1 MKDKLFKKAIEW
13 AERKGFQKIKSSHTE
28 DLESPRTFS
37 NSSSD
42 TVIAP
47 DVTGVKM
54 GRKSFIQIVLKSDN
68 KQDIISK
75 WKLFGTLA
83 GRKGGKLYLLAGR
96 GHKSFA
102 QSIVRDYNLTNATVV
117 SI

>member
-13 AERKGFQKIKSSHTE
+13 AEKKGFQKIKANVE
-28 DLESPRTFS
+28 DFESPRSFS
-37 NSSSD
+37 LSSSD
-42 TVIAP
+42 AVIAP

-54 GRKSFIQIVLKSDN
+54 GRKSFIQIALKSDN
-68 KQDIISK
+68 KREVVSK
-75 WKLFGTLA
+75 WKLFCTLA
-83 GRKGGKLYLLAGR
+83 SRKGGKLYLLAGR

-102 QSIVRDYNLTNATVV
+102 ENIVRDYNLTNATVV